1 MSLIPFSHREIDS
14 IKDFFE
20 SHGWKI
26 DGTIENYFRFSIK
39 NDNLLIL
46 SLKFPVALPFR
57 LNIPFEVAS
66 FYVSIAFKLWHLNDN
81 SSNVLSILLK
91 KLRDFAL
98 NVSMEHNFP
107 LNGKENLLVEI
118 LNETVPERVKN
129 ENERSWINRI
139 RVSIL
144 NKSNY
149 FEELSTEEIS
159 EIVENLKEVGLNPT
173 FNVPWELKKGIPKI
187 RTSETLFFS
196 NEETLDEFFILEKG
210 FYSYFKDLVY
220 KKIYIRTSFE
230 SYTPYILRKLYQD
243 WKALN
248 LGGLIQNWIKF
259 VRMLLNSTLQILNT
273 DIIDK
278 NLFMQFNVEKEM
290 NDDSFIEQINNFPFS
305 PLQYE
310 AQISKDLYFVHND
323 LLNRPPVNFKVLETI
338 NHYTEAEELYKSY
351 KFDEATKKLNEAL
364 KIFNLYKNKK
374 MVVSVLLFLKKIA
387 LLHNQDELAI
397 NYLESALNIA
407 KSGEIPLEYIIKI
420 QFQLAKVHYNRK
432 NFYKAREHFRIIKK
446 FFEDNQD
453 DSIAMEY
460 LGTSC
465 IYLGIISA
473 EENQTDEA
481 MEYFKKVYLIAEK
494 EIKVKLNFY
503 LIRII
508 HYKRTGELKKV
519 QKILKDALKTI
530 NFENIDNHDELLADL
545 LLELAEFLIHN
556 KKDNKN
562 ALYVLRLAKDR
573 LTSKTVKGIQKS
585 IRWNLLMSDY
595 QRFLEKNTKESL
607 FYVKQSKI
615 LKVQLQ
621 KIGL

>member
-364 KIFNLYKNKK
+364 KIFNLYKQKK